1 MLKDNVCYQKAF
13 NYSIKIV
20 KLYKKLT
27 KNKKE
32 YVMSKQLLKCGTS
45 IGANLKEGIHGQS
58 RKDFISKFSIALK
71 EAEETEYW
79 LDLLKE
85 TDYLKKERHSK
96 LKDDLKEII
105 KIIVSS
111 INTAK
116 QNI

>member
-20 KLYKKLT
+20 KLHKKLKKD
-27 KNKKE
+27 KNE

-58 RKDFISKFSIALK
+58 RKDFIAKFSISLK

-79 LDLLKE
+79 LDLLKK
-85 TDYLKKERHSK
+85 TGYINKEKHKK
-96 LKDDLKEII
+96 LKEDLKEII

-111 INTAK
+111 IKTAK
-116 QNI
+116 ENI